1 MPELPEVETI
11 KNELLPHIVGRQ
23 VTGVTLFWEGI
34 VRQPPVKEFCSR
46 LIGQRLTGLAR
57 RGKYL
62 IFSLTSGEVL
72 IIHLKMTGSL
82 LLKPASAEMGKF
94 IRAIIHLDNG
104 TEIHFRDPRKF
115 GLMRLVEDADFIDDK
130 LGPEPL
136 EAGFT
141 PQVLAQ
147 RLSNRTAPIKAL
159 LYDQTVI
166 AGIGNMYADEA
177 LFAARIHPLR
187 PGGSLSLEEV
197 EHLYQAIQQVLWSA
211 IGNKGASTDT
221 YFRPDGTRGTA
232 HFQFQ
237 VAHRLNGESC
247 PVCGT
252 PIERITV
259 RNRGTYFCPKCQPP
273 SPPPQNPPAHKK
285 D

>member
-11 KNELLPHIVGRQ
+11 KNELLPHIVGRR
-23 VTGVTLFWEGI
+23 VNGITLFWEGI
-34 VRQPPVKEFCSR
+34 VRQPSVEEFYSR
-46 LIGQRLTGLAR
+46 LIGQRLTNISR

-62 IFSLTSGEVL
+62 IFSLSSGEVL
-72 IIHLKMTGSL
+72 IIHLRMTGSL
-82 LLKPASAEMGKF
+82 LVGQDSSEPPKYT
-94 IRAIIHLDNG
+94 RAIIHLDKDIN
-104 TEIHFRDPRKF
+104 IFFRDPRKF
-115 GLMRLVEDADFIDDK
+115 GVMRLVEDADSVVGK

-147 RLSNRTAPIKAL
+147 RLDKRTAPIKAL
-159 LYDQTVI
+159 LSDQSFI

-177 LFAARIHPLR
+177 LFAAGVHPLR
-187 PGGSLSLEEV
+187 SGGSLSSEEA
-197 EHLYQAIQQVLWSA
+197 ERLHRAIQQVLWSA

-221 YFRPDGTRGTA
+221 YFRPNGTLGTA

-237 VAHRLNGESC
+237 VAHRLGGKLC

-252 PIERITV
+252 PIERIPV
-259 RNRGTYFCPKCQPP
+259 RNRGSYFCPKCQPEK
-273 SPPPQNPPAHKK
+273 A
-285 D
+285 

>member
-11 KNELLPHIVGRQ
+11 KNELVPYVMGHY

-34 VRQPPVKEFCSR
+34 VRQPSVAEFYSR
-46 LIGQRLTGLAR
+46 LIGQKLTGLAR

-62 IFSLTSGEVL
+62 IFSLTSGGVL
-72 IIHLKMTGSL
+72 IIHLRMTGSL
-82 LLKPASAEMGKF
+82 LIGQDSSEPPKYT
-94 IRAIIHLDNG
+94 RAIIHLDKDTN
-104 TEIHFRDPRKF
+104 IFFRDPRKF
-115 GLMRLVEDADFIDDK
+115 GVMRLVEDADSIVGK

-147 RLSNRTAPIKAL
+147 RLANRTAPIKAL
-159 LYDQTVI
+159 LSDQTFI

-177 LFAARIHPLR
+177 LFAAGIHPLR
-187 PGGSLSLEEV
+187 SGGSLSSEEV
-197 EHLYQAIQQVLWSA
+197 KRLHRAIQQVLWSA
-211 IGNKGASTDT
+211 ISNKGASVDT
-221 YFRPDGTRGTA
+221 YFRPDGTLGTA

-237 VAHRLNGESC
+237 VAHRLGGKFCSI
-247 PVCGT
+247 CGT

-259 RNRGTYFCPKCQPP
+259 RNRGTYFCPKCQPE
-273 SPPPQNPPAHKK
+273 S
-285 D
+285 

>member
-11 KNELLPHIVGRQ
+11 KNELLPHIIGRR
-23 VTGVTLFWEGI
+23 VNGVTLFWEGI
-34 VRQPPVKEFCSR
+34 VRQPSVKEFYSR

-82 LLKPASAEMGKF
+82 LVGQDSSEPPKYT
-94 IRAIIHLDNG
+94 RAIIHLDKE
-104 TEIHFRDPRKF
+104 TEIHFRDPRKL
-115 GLMRLVEDADFIDDK
+115 GVMWLVEDADSVVGK

-147 RLSNRTAPIKAL
+147 HLTNRTAPINAL
-159 LYDQTVI
+159 LSDQTFI

-177 LFAARIHPLR
+177 LFAAGVHPLR
-187 PGGSLSLEEV
+187 RGGSLSSEEV
-197 EHLYQAIQQVLWSA
+197 EHLHRAIQQVLWSA
-211 IGNKGASTDT
+211 IGNKGASVDT
-221 YFRPDGTRGTA
+221 YFRPDGT
-232 HFQFQ
+232 
-237 VAHRLNGESC
+237 L
-247 PVCGT
+247 GT
-252 PIERITV
+252 PIERIPI
-259 RNRGTYFCPKCQPP
+259 RNRGSYFCPKCQP
-273 SPPPQNPPAHKK
+273 
-285 D
+285 

>member
-11 KNELLPHIVGRQ
+11 KNELLPHILGCRVN
-23 VTGVTLFWEGI
+23 GVTLLWEGI
-34 VRQPPVKEFCSR
+34 VRQPSVKEFCSR

-82 LLKPASAEMGKF
+82 LLKPALTEADKF
-94 IRAIIHLDNG
+94 VRATLHLDKE
-104 TEIHFRDPRKF
+104 TELHFRDPRKL
-115 GLMRLVEDADFIDDK
+115 GVMWLVEDADSVVGK

-147 RLSNRTAPIKAL
+147 RLANRTAPIKAL
-159 LYDQTVI
+159 LSDQTFI

-187 PGGSLSLEEV
+187 SGGSLSSEEV
-197 EHLYQAIQQVLWSA
+197 ERLHRAIQQVLWSA
-211 IGNKGASTDT
+211 IANKGASTDT

-237 VAHRLNGESC
+237 VAHRLSGKFC

-252 PIERITV
+252 PIERIPI
-259 RNRGTYFCPKCQPP
+259 RNRGSYFCPKCQA
-273 SPPPQNPPAHKK
+273 QGV
-285 D
+285 

>member
-1 MPELPEVETI
+1 MKGKVPELPEVETI
-11 KNELLPHIVGRQ
+11 KNELLPHILERRVN
-23 VTGVTLFWEGI
+23 GVTLFWEGI
-34 VRQPPVKEFCSR
+34 VRQPSVEEFCSR
-46 LIGQRLTGLAR
+46 LIGQRLTGIAR

-82 LLKPASAEMGKF
+82 LVGQDSSEPPKYT
-94 IRAIIHLDNG
+94 RAIIHLDKDIN
-104 TEIHFRDPRKF
+104 IFFRDPRKL
-115 GLMRLVEDADFIDDK
+115 GVMRLVEDASSVVGK

-147 RLSNRTAPIKAL
+147 RLANRTAPIKAL
-159 LYDQTVI
+159 LCDQTFI

-187 PGGSLSLEEV
+187 SGGSLSSEEV
-197 EHLYQAIQQVLWSA
+197 ERLHRAIQQVLWSA

-237 VAHRLNGESC
+237 VAHRLSGKLCSI
-247 PVCGT
+247 CGT
-252 PIERITV
+252 PIERIV
-259 RNRGTYFCPKCQPP
+259 IRNRGSYFCPKCQA
-273 SPPPQNPPAHKK
+273 QGV
-285 D
+285 

>member
-1 MPELPEVETI
+1 MKGKVPELPEVETI
-11 KNELLPHIVGRQ
+11 KNELLPHILGHRVN
-23 VTGVTLFWEGI
+23 GVTLFWEGI
-34 VRQPPVKEFCSR
+34 VRQPSVEEFCSR
-46 LIGQRLTGLAR
+46 LIGQRLTGIAR

-82 LLKPASAEMGKF
+82 LVGQDSSEPPKYT
-94 IRAIIHLDNG
+94 RAIIHLDKDIN
-104 TEIHFRDPRKF
+104 IFFRDPRKL
-115 GLMRLVEDADFIDDK
+115 GVMRLVEDASSVVGK

-147 RLSNRTAPIKAL
+147 RLANRTAPIKAL
-159 LYDQTVI
+159 LCDQTFI

-187 PGGSLSLEEV
+187 SGGSLSSEEV
-197 EHLYQAIQQVLWSA
+197 ERLHRAIQQVLWSA

-237 VAHRLNGESC
+237 VAHRLSGKLC
-247 PVCGT
+247 PLCGT
-252 PIERITV
+252 PIERVPI
-259 RNRGTYFCPKCQPP
+259 RNRGSYFCPECQPEP
-273 SPPPQNPPAHKK
+273 
-285 D
+285 

>member
-11 KNELLPHIVGRQ
+11 KNELLSHIVGRR
-23 VTGVTLFWEGI
+23 VNGVTLFWEGI
-34 VRQPPVKEFCSR
+34 VRQPSVEEFYSR
-46 LIGQRLTGLAR
+46 LIGQRLTALAR

-82 LLKPASAEMGKF
+82 LLKPASAEAGKF
-94 IRAIIHLDNG
+94 VRAVIRLGNEAEL
-104 TEIHFRDPRKF
+104 HFRDPRKF
-115 GLMRLVEDADFIDDK
+115 GVMWLVEDESTIVGK

-136 EAGFT
+136 ETGFT

-147 RLSNRTAPIKAL
+147 RLANRTAPIKAL
-159 LYDQTVI
+159 LPDQTLI

-187 PGGSLSLEEV
+187 SGGSLSSEEI
-197 EHLYQAIQQVLWSA
+197 EHLHRAIQQVLWSA
-211 IGNKGASTDT
+211 IGNKGASVEN
-221 YFRPDGTRGTA
+221 YFRPDGTLGTA

-237 VAHRLNGESC
+237 VAHRLSGKFC

-252 PIERITV
+252 PIERIPI
-259 RNRGTYFCPKCQPP
+259 RNRGSYFCPHCQP
-273 SPPPQNPPAHKK
+273 QEV
-285 D
+285 